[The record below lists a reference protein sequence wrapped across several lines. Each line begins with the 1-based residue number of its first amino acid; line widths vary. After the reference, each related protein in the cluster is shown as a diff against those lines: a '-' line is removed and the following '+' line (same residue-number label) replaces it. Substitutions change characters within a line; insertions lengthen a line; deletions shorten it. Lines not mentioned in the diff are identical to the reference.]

1 MRKWQIF
8 IYFAPSSTDRGVFAP
23 DKPSH
28 AMFSIIFTAILG
40 TAVGYLLRRFR
51 GLQRINISIT
61 LTICLMLFF
70 LGVSVGENRLLM
82 KNFWSFGLQ
91 AALIAGLGLAGSVL
105 AAWALERWFF
115 RKEDGNAE

>member
-1 MRKWQIF
+1 
-8 IYFAPSSTDRGVFAP
+8 
-23 DKPSH
+23 
-28 AMFSIIFTAILG
+28 MFSIIFTAILG

-91 AALIAGLGLAGSVL
+91 AALSAGLGLAGSVL

>member
-1 MRKWQIF
+1 
-8 IYFAPSSTDRGVFAP
+8 
-23 DKPSH
+23 
-28 AMFSIIFTAILG
+28 MFSIIFTAILG

-82 KNFWSFGLQ
+82 KNFLSFGLQ

-115 RKEDGNAE
+115 RKEDGNVE

>member
-1 MRKWQIF
+1 
-8 IYFAPSSTDRGVFAP
+8 
-23 DKPSH
+23 
-28 AMFSIIFTAILG
+28 MFSIIFTAILG

-105 AAWALERWFF
+105 AAGALERWFF

>member
-1 MRKWQIF
+1 
-8 IYFAPSSTDRGVFAP
+8 
-23 DKPSH
+23 
-28 AMFSIIFTAILG
+28 MFSIIFTAILG

-82 KNFWSFGLQ
+82 KNFLSFGLQ
-91 AALIAGLGLAGSVL
+91 AALIAGLGLVGSVL
-105 AAWALERWFF
+105 AAWALERRFF
-115 RKEDGNAE
+115 RKEDGDAE

>member
-1 MRKWQIF
+1 
-8 IYFAPSSTDRGVFAP
+8 
-23 DKPSH
+23 
-28 AMFSIIFTAILG
+28 MFSIIFTAILG

-82 KNFWSFGLQ
+82 KNFLSFGLQ

-105 AAWALERWFF
+105 AAWALERRFF
-115 RKEDGNAE
+115 RKEDGDAE

>member
-1 MRKWQIF
+1 
-8 IYFAPSSTDRGVFAP
+8 
-23 DKPSH
+23 
-28 AMFSIIFTAILG
+28 MFSIIFTAILG

-70 LGVSVGENRLLM
+70 LGVSAGENRLLM

-91 AALIAGLGLAGSVL
+91 DALIAGLGLAGSVL
-105 AAWALERWFF
+105 AAWALERFFF

>member
-1 MRKWQIF
+1 
-8 IYFAPSSTDRGVFAP
+8 
-23 DKPSH
+23 
-28 AMFSIIFTAILG
+28 MFSIIFTAILG
-40 TAVGYLLRRFR
+40 TAVGYLLRRCR

-61 LTICLMLFF
+61 LAMCLMLFF
-70 LGVSVGENRLLM
+70 LGGSGGENRLLM
-82 KNFWSFGLQ
+82 KNFWSVGRQ

>member
-1 MRKWQIF
+1 
-8 IYFAPSSTDRGVFAP
+8 
-23 DKPSH
+23 
-28 AMFSIIFTAILG
+28 MFSIIFTAILG

-61 LTICLMLFF
+61 LTICLMLFL

-82 KNFWSFGLQ
+82 KNFLSFGLQ

>member
-8 IYFAPSSTDRGVFAP
+8 IYFAPSSTERGISAP

-40 TAVGYLLRRFR
+40 TVCGYLLRRFR

-61 LTICLMLFF
+61 CTICLMHFF
-70 LGVSVGENRLLM
+70 LGVSV
-82 KNFWSFGLQ
+82 
-91 AALIAGLGLAGSVL
+91 GSVL
-105 AAWALERWFF
+105 AAWALERRFY
-115 RKEDGNAE
+115 RKEDGDAE

>member
-1 MRKWQIF
+1 
-8 IYFAPSSTDRGVFAP
+8 
-23 DKPSH
+23 
-28 AMFSIIFTAILG
+28 MFSIIFTAILG

-82 KNFWSFGLQ
+82 KNFLSFGLQ

-105 AAWALERWFF
+105 AAWALEHWFF

>member
-1 MRKWQIF
+1 
-8 IYFAPSSTDRGVFAP
+8 
-23 DKPSH
+23 
-28 AMFSIIFTAILG
+28 MFSIIFTAILG

-91 AALIAGLGLAGSVL
+91 AALIAELGLAGSVL

>member
-1 MRKWQIF
+1 
-8 IYFAPSSTDRGVFAP
+8 
-23 DKPSH
+23 
-28 AMFSIIFTAILG
+28 MFSIIFMAILG

-91 AALIAGLGLAGSVL
+91 AALIAGLGLVGSVL
-105 AAWALERWFF
+105 AAWALERRFF
-115 RKEDGNAE
+115 RKEDGDAE

>member
-1 MRKWQIF
+1 M
-8 IYFAPSSTDRGVFAP
+8 PSTTP
-23 DKPSH
+23 
-28 AMFSIIFTAILG
+28 TAILAHH
-40 TAVGYLLRRFR
+40 TRYL
-51 GLQRINISIT
+51 LQRIRRLQSITISIT

-105 AAWALERWFF
+105 APWALERFF
-115 RKEDGNAE
+115 FSKEDGNAE

>member
-1 MRKWQIF
+1 MRPI
-8 IYFAPSSTDRGVFAP
+8 ILHTP
-23 DKPSH
+23 
-28 AMFSIIFTAILG
+28 MFSIIFTAILG
-40 TAVGYLLRRFR
+40 TVCGYLLRRFR

-61 LTICLMLFF
+61 CTICLMLFF

-82 KNFWSFGLQ
+82 KNFLSFGLQ